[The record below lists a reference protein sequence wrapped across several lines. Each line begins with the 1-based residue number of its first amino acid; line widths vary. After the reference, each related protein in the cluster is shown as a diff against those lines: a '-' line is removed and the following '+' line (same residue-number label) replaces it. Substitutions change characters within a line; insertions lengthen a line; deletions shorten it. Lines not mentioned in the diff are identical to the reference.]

1 MLHYRNTTSANYGVI
16 ERTRHSIRCYE
27 NLRIFKQM
35 NPSSVP
41 LEQVA
46 AMRPVLFSGTSQ
58 IVSHLWLTERSP
70 MQENPRKES
79 GTMDIPD
86 YAIQRIARCLLPRL
100 LAYFESE
107 EGQRELASGNSN
119 ATADHSDASLC

>member
-1 MLHYRNTTSANYGVI
+1 
-16 ERTRHSIRCYE
+16 
-27 NLRIFKQM
+27 
-35 NPSSVP
+35 
-41 LEQVA
+41 
-46 AMRPVLFSGTSQ
+46 
-58 IVSHLWLTERSP
+58 

-79 GTMDIPD
+79 GAMDIPD

-119 ATADHSDASLC
+119 ATVANLDAAPCIP